1 MFKLL
6 LNIIVIVLG
15 EAATLASL
23 ITAIITIAAL
33 AIAGTIPQAEYME
46 IIEFDLETLRNRRR
60 HLRVLPQLPEELT
73 PPQTPPLQAQEIPL
87 APQLIPEPA
96 QQTPQQAQV
105 PLQEPV
111 EDNHIIP
118 PHL

>member
-1 MFKLL
+1 MFELL

-15 EAATLASL
+15 EAATLTSL
-23 ITAIITIAAL
+23 ITAIITITAL
-33 AIAGTIPQAEYME
+33 AITRTIPQAEYME
-46 IIEFDLETLRNRRR
+46 IIEFDPETLRNRRR
-60 HLRVLPQLPEELT
+60 CPRVLPQLPEELT